1 MIYPEAIT
9 QVSTEL
15 GIPPE
20 VVKLAYESYWMFIRK
35 TISALPLMEDLD
47 EEEFSELR
55 TNFNIPSIGKLNCTY
70 SRWKGVKKR
79 YKQLMNL
86 KNDNKDK
93 ENQTYV

>member
-1 MIYPEAIT
+1 M
-9 QVSTEL
+9 EL

-20 VVKLAYESYWMFIRK
+20 VVKLAYESYWKFIRE
-35 TISALPLMEDLD
+35 TISSLPLMEDLT
-47 EEEFSELR
+47 EEGFSELR

-86 KNDNKDK
+86 KNSDSGRK
-93 ENQTYV
+93 ERI

>member
-47 EEEFSELR
+47 EEEFSRLR

-70 SRWKGVKKR
+70 NRYSNIKKR
-79 YKQLMNL
+79 YKYLKQLEDGRLESKTN
-86 KNDNKDK
+86 
-93 ENQTYV
+93 